1 MSTERIDVAPL
12 FPAAIV
18 GARRRK
24 WPQRTALA
32 VVVVAVAVLIG
43 GLVMRA
49 SGSSP
54 AYRTVAAT
62 QRDIQAMLQGVGTIE
77 PVTQAAVAFP
87 VSGTVAAVNVA
98 VGDTVAAGQALASLD
113 VSSLTATLHQQQAAL
128 DQAEL
133 TLQKALN
140 GQSVTAPATTQ
151 SARTGT
157 GPVTATLLA
166 AVTSAVDP
174 DVAAAEHAVL
184 AAQKAV
190 DGARDKAAA
199 ALSSAKSVCGA
210 IGNDASDPSAATAAV
225 GACQTALQAVMD
237 AQASVSSAQST
248 LAQASKTLDD
258 LLQKIANTPPP
269 TTPPT
274 TPPATPPPTTAPAG
288 PQNPVVTSP
297 PTSAAA
303 PPAEP
308 PAADTPTTA
317 PPTASSTPP
326 SASRGATGRTGG
338 GSGGSLNA
346 SARSGSASSAKA
358 PSAADLAAYQSAVD
372 AATAGV
378 TVAQQALDQATI
390 VSPVVGTVVA
400 VNMTPGQSAT
410 AASTTQTILVQGA
423 GGMEATTNVS
433 LADVTKVKVGQ
444 PASVTLDGAATPIT
458 GSVVSVAALPN
469 SASTST
475 TTYTVTVSLP
485 PDAASLSIGAIGSV
499 GIVTGTASGTAVP
512 SSAIRSA
519 AGRHTVTVL
528 EGTKT
533 RQVPVQVG
541 VVGDQWTQV
550 TSGLQTGQLV
560 VLATISD
567 PLPNSA
573 TATTTANNR
582 NRAGFVS
589 GGGAVPGRGATP

>member
-1 MSTERIDVAPL
+1 
-12 FPAAIV
+12 
-18 GARRRK
+18 
-24 WPQRTALA
+24 
-32 VVVVAVAVLIG
+32 
-43 GLVMRA
+43 
-49 SGSSP
+49 
-54 AYRTVAAT
+54 
-62 QRDIQAMLQGVGTIE
+62 
-77 PVTQAAVAFP
+77 VAFP

-113 VSSLTATLHQQQAAL
+113 VSSLTASLHQQQATL

-157 GPVTATLLA
+157 GPLTATLLA

-174 DVAAAEHAVL
+174 DVAAAEQAVL

-225 GACQTALQAVMD
+225 GVCQTALQAVMD

-269 TTPPT
+269 TTPP
-274 TPPATPPPTTAPAG
+274 ATPPPTTAPAG
-288 PQNPVVTSP
+288 PQNPGVTSP
-297 PTSAAA
+297 PSSAAA

-317 PPTASSTPP
+317 PATASSTPP
-326 SASRGATGRTGG
+326 SASRGATGRTAG
-338 GSGGSLNA
+338 GSGGSLSA
-346 SARSGSASSAKA
+346 SGRSGSASSAKA

-372 AATAGV
+372 AATANV

-390 VSPVVGTVVA
+390 VSPVAGTVVA

-499 GIVTGTASGTAVP
+499 GIVTGTASGIAVP
-512 SSAIRSA
+512 SSAIRTA

-528 EGTKT
+528 EGTTT